1 MEKRRKQSL
10 DLSELGWPLESQLL
24 FPSKKVIRARKQ
36 TKAWGKLFKKRDKG
50 KAGNRGRLEAA
61 SAPAGSPKGTVW
73 VLLGTLQDLNLDF
86 YYPEP

>member
-36 TKAWGKLFKKRDKG
+36 TKAWGNYLKKETRERLATGVGLKL
-50 KAGNRGRLEAA
+50 RLPQRAI
-61 SAPAGSPKGTVW
+61 PKELSGCS
-73 VLLGTLQDLNLDF
+73 
-86 YYPEP
+86 